1 MSNTLDV
8 TPSVKG
14 TEECIPCQKTTIAF
28 APSGNGFG
36 KETDKDTV
44 LNHPTEEP
52 PARAIAATVADYPTQ
67 EPPSKLTQQGVGAV
81 AAGWQTDKKVT
92 GLWRACGNDRNS
104 YMYVD
109 GIGWRKFADN
119 SDSAIMAFSIIA
131 AHAKTTGKGANY
143 YEGDDGKVN
152 TIYVW

>member
-1 MSNTLDV
+1 MSNTLEV
-8 TPSVKG
+8 APSITG
-14 TEECIPCQKTTIAF
+14 TEECVPCQNVAIAF
-28 APSGNGFG
+28 APPGNGFN
-36 KETDKDTV
+36 KDTV
-44 LNHPTEEP
+44 LDFPTEEP
-52 PARAIAATVADYPTQ
+52 PVRSIAATVADYPTQ
-67 EPPSKLTQQGVGAV
+67 EPPSTLQQGIASGTGGAV
-81 AAGWQTDKKVT
+81 GAGWQTNKKVT